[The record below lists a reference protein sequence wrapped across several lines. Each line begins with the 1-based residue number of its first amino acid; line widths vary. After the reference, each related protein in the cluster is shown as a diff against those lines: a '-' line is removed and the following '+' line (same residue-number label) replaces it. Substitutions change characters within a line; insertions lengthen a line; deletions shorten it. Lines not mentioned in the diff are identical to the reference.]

1 MRACFSAR
9 VRPVAVEAD
18 FTFSSVWDTVAY
30 MRRARSEGPARRD
43 QPSRLWKGSVIVLM
57 VLGSLAMWIANPI
70 LWMWII
76 APLQPSPPSM
86 AIYVLLLAGFILT
99 CVAIGKGLSMLNRYY
114 ARITGATPTMRRMAP
129 WRRGWSEKREREAD
143 RRQPVSVLD
152 VIMVSSAALAVVSF
166 TAWFFTTHT
175 APISPQSWAP

>member
-1 MRACFSAR
+1 
-9 VRPVAVEAD
+9 VAVEAG
-18 FTFSSVWDTVAY
+18 FTFSSVSDTVVDVRGSAQGTKTTSDAGKPV
-30 MRRARSEGPARRD
+30 R
-43 QPSRLWKGSVIVLM
+43 QPSWAWKASVIALM
-57 VLGSLAMWIANPI
+57 ALGALAMWIANPI
-70 LWMWII
+70 LWLWII

-86 AIYVLLLAGFILT
+86 GIYVLLLAGFILT

-143 RRQPVSVLD
+143 GRQPVSVLD

-175 APISPQSWAP
+175 APVSPQSWAP

>member
-1 MRACFSAR
+1 MQELSATPPPR
-9 VRPVAVEAD
+9 KTAVRWWLIGLATLIA
-18 FTFSSVWDTVAY
+18 
-30 MRRARSEGPARRD
+30 
-43 QPSRLWKGSVIVLM
+43 LM

-70 LWMWII
+70 LWLWII

-114 ARITGATPTMRRMAP
+114 ARITGASPTIRRMAP
-129 WRRGWSEKREREAD
+129 WRSGWSEKRERATD
-143 RRQPVSVLD
+143 RRQPVSVLE
-152 VIMVSSAALAVVSF
+152 VIMVSTAALAVVSF
-166 TAWFFTTHT
+166 AAWFFTTDV